1 MRSNIVVVGG
11 YGKVGRMICGHLAKK
26 YPGKVYAAG
35 RNQHKAEEF
44 SKAMHSKVL
53 PLAFD
58 VSTDEEPAWLS
69 HTRIVVV
76 CLDLADD
83 RFASMC
89 LEKGIQYVDITA
101 NEHYIHKMKA
111 LNKHSNLG
119 TGVVSVGLAPGLTN
133 LLAQQAVNM
142 DQTISK
148 IDISIML
155 GSGEK
160 HGPAAVD
167 WTLENMVH
175 AFTHSKMVH
184 FNPSIGTRATYQF
197 PFSDQYTLPT
207 TLHVPTVTTRLCFDS
222 SVFTRTIALLRLLKI
237 TKVMKSK
244 SVRKVVTRL
253 LEQSKIGTDAFAIKV
268 DAYTPSDVIELS
280 LSGSNQTKITA
291 VVTSLITLALY
302 ENNLPAGVYH
312 IEELFELVTFSDT
325 NVIIKLKGS
334 EMNYSIDL

>member
-11 YGKVGRMICGHLAKK
+11 YGKVGRMICEHLANK

-35 RNQHKAEEF
+35 RNHHKAEEF
-44 SKAMHSKVL
+44 SKAMHSQVL

-69 HTRIVVV
+69 DARIVVV
-76 CLDLADD
+76 CLDLAND

-89 LEKGIQYVDITA
+89 LEEGIQYVDITA
-101 NEHYIHKMKA
+101 NEHYIYKMKA
-111 LNKHSNLG
+111 LSKYSNLG

-142 DQTISK
+142 EQNISQ

-175 AFTHSKMVH
+175 AFIHKKMVH
-184 FNPSIGTRATYQF
+184 FNSSIGTRATYQF

-207 TLHVPTVTTRLCFDS
+207 TLHVPEVTTRLCFDS
-222 SVFTRTIALLRLLKI
+222 SAFTHMIALLRFLKI

-244 SVRKVVTRL
+244 NVRKVVTRL

-268 DAYTPSDVIELS
+268 DAYTPSGVIELS
-280 LSGSNQTKITA
+280 LNGSNQTKITA
-291 VVTSLITLALY
+291 IVTSLITLALY
-302 ENNLPAGVYH
+302 ENNLPAGVFH

-325 NVIIKLKGS
+325 NVVIKLK
-334 EMNYSIDL
+334 EVDMNYSIDL